1 MGTHLTP
8 RHAATVRV
16 AVAVRT
22 MVNPV
27 TTEDSIPAAELDTP
41 QWPADPSIEGTY
53 GIDQEDDQ

>member
-1 MGTHLTP
+1 
-8 RHAATVRV
+8 
-16 AVAVRT
+16 

-53 GIDQEDDQ
+53 GIDQDDDQCQEDDQ